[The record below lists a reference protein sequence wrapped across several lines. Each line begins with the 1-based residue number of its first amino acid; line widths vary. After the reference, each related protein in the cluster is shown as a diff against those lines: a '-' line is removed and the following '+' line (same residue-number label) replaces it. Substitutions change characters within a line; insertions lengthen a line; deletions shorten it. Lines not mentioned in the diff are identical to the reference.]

1 MAKPLQSGFSKDSS
15 VIPSVDLSIPMPGD
29 SFPSSANLADVQE
42 ISVGYD
48 EINDSVIV
56 TPEAVRKGTTVRFKD
71 PKGSKLRIV
80 FLSPN
85 GKEVETVSDSES
97 YKLTTGGSYHFKCF
111 FTLPGASGEVYPKS
125 GGVIDV
131 MPRRP

>member
-1 MAKPLQSGFSKDSS
+1 MAKLFQSGFKDSL
-15 VIPSVDLSIPMPGD
+15 VIPAVDLSIPMPGD
-29 SFPSSANLADVQE
+29 AFPSSPNLADVQE

-97 YKLTTGGSYHFKCF
+97 YTLTTGGTYHFRCF
-111 FTLPGASGEVYPKS
+111 FTRGANGEVCSQS
-125 GGVIDV
+125 GAVIDV
-131 MPRRP
+131 LPRRP